1 MRFAKF
7 GFFGSLIV
15 LAFSGKADAQL
26 LRVNSVDYA
35 LTAFAAVGDVSY
47 YEGFLATGA
56 SPSFIRTATASIDGS
71 NDIDGYNTASSA
83 ASVNV
88 DFVDGGSSAK
98 LASGVG
104 AMAEAFNEGRETQ
117 SSATA
122 SMVVDFDIT
131 TMVQANAD
139 SSGTYESNLFRW
151 EGNSWQPFMYGIVG
165 PEQFQMSAGRYRWA
179 GSVGEWVSGTNY
191 YSSGIFFTLEVQ
203 AVPEPTSLAVLGL
216 GGLALLRRR
225 RIR

>member
-1 MRFAKF
+1 MRFARL
-7 GFFGSLIV
+7 GFFGCLFV
-15 LAFSGKADAQL
+15 LALSGRADAQL

-35 LTAFAAVGDVSY
+35 LTAFAAVDDVSY
-47 YEGFLATGA
+47 SESYSATGA
-56 SPSFIRTATASIDGS
+56 MPSFSRSAVASIDES
-71 NDIDGYNTASSA
+71 DDIDGYNTAYSA
-83 ASVNV
+83 SSVNV
-88 DFVDGGSSAK
+88 GFVDSGSSAK
-98 LASGVG
+98 LTSGVG
-104 AMAEAFNEGRETQ
+104 AIAEAFNEGRETR
-117 SSATA
+117 SIASA
-122 SMVVDFDIT
+122 SMAVDFDIT
-131 TMVQANAD
+131 TQVQANAD

-179 GSVGEWVSGTNY
+179 GAVGESVSGTSY

-203 AVPEPTSLAVLGL
+203 AVPEPASLAVVGL